1 MEAYDFDRITDRR
14 NTFSYKWDIKEGEL
28 PMWVAD
34 MDFETLCQGSFDPA
48 GRAWYLWL
56 FRCSAGVEPGN
67 LRLVAE
73 KTSFSNAGGLA
84 DLLCRRDPCDRCG
97 GQTHDKCRR

>member
-34 MDFETLCQGSFDPA
+34 MAVSYTHLTLP
-48 GRAWYLWL
+48 
-56 FRCSAGVEPGN
+56 
-67 LRLVAE
+67 
-73 KTSFSNAGGLA
+73 T
-84 DLLCRRDPCDRCG
+84 
-97 GQTHDKCRR
+97 T

>member
-34 MDFETLCQGSFDPA
+34 MDFETAPCVKEALIR
-48 GRAWYLWL
+48 RAEHGIFGYSVVPQEWNRAICGWW
-56 FRCSAGVEPGN
+56 
-67 LRLVAE
+67 

-84 DLLCRRDPCDRCG
+84 DLLYRRDPCDRCG